1 MKENLTYKILDNIA
15 GFIGN
20 VGDLVEAFFNAG
32 YGVSVGGIRYEY
44 TKLKKKRDY
53 FAVEREE
60 EEDSVRKMKSLIY
73 KLKSCG
79 FIKSEKNGDSQKW
92 NLTDVGMG
100 KLLKMRANIANGI
113 FPSIF
118 YEKEKSAQ
126 TIIIAFDIPERD
138 RRKRDWFRAV
148 ISNLDCKMLQKSV
161 WIGKLKVPEK
171 LLADLKDLR
180 ILDFVQIFSIN
191 KSGSLEQVI

>member
-60 EEDSVRKMKSLIY
+60 EEDSVRKMKSLISN
-73 KLKSCG
+73 LKSCG
-79 FIKSEKNGDSQKW
+79 FIKSEKN
-92 NLTDVGMG
+92 
-100 KLLKMRANIANGI
+100 
-113 FPSIF
+113 
-118 YEKEKSAQ
+118 
-126 TIIIAFDIPERD
+126 
-138 RRKRDWFRAV
+138 
-148 ISNLDCKMLQKSV
+148 
-161 WIGKLKVPEK
+161 
-171 LLADLKDLR
+171 
-180 ILDFVQIFSIN
+180 
-191 KSGSLEQVI
+191 